1 MTGEI
6 ILTEKNFTKLDA
18 FDRTRRL
25 IGGENFFKLQSSTV
39 AIFGIG
45 GVGSFTAE
53 ALARSGIGHLILIDK
68 DNVDVTNINRQI
80 HALHSTIGESKV
92 ELMRRRIL
100 DINPNAKVDT
110 VQKFYLPNDDA
121 ENFFLCAYD
130 YVVDAIDT
138 ITAKIN
144 LVVECQRRNIPL
156 ISSMGAGNKFDPT
169 RFRVADIFKTSTDP
183 VAKVMRK
190 KLKELGI
197 KNLKVVYS
205 DEIPRAVDR
214 ENLTGKIIGSLAFV
228 PSVAGLIIAAEVV
241 KDLLNKK

>member
-1 MTGEI
+1 MKI
-6 ILTEKNFTKLDA
+6 ILTEKNFAELDA

-25 IGGENFFKLQSSTV
+25 IGEENFLKLQSSTV

-53 ALARSGIGHLILIDK
+53 ALARSGIGNLILIDK

-92 ELMRRRIL
+92 EIMRRRIL

-121 ENFFLCAYD
+121 ENFFLRPYD

-144 LVVECQRRNIPL
+144 LVVECRRRKIPL

-169 RFRVADIFKTSTDP
+169 LFKVADLFKTSVDP

-190 KLKELGI
+190 KLKELGV

-205 DEIPRAVDR
+205 DEIPRAVDT
-214 ENLTGKIIGSLAFV
+214 ENLTGKIIGSLSFV

-241 KDLLNKK
+241 KDLINSK